1 MQHRRKNILPIPN
14 FQIKLV
20 VSFLFLAMC
29 CGVVQYTFTQNLVSE
44 VLANLPSHTSFP
56 KAEATSLVLKHLLLS
71 LGVMTPII
79 LVVGTLI
86 TFRFAGPIFKIEKYL
101 LAIGAGEN
109 PGPCKLRNGDQ
120 LSGLCDALNV
130 ALETVRKETVR
141 KNERQGTPE
150 PAEPAPQPTVEQ
162 S

>member
-1 MQHRRKNILPIPN
+1 MCLEMASISQRAFGLP
-14 FQIKLV
+14 
-20 VSFLFLAMC
+20 AMC

-56 KAEATSLVLKHLLLS
+56 KAEATGLVLKHLLLS

-86 TFRFAGPIFKIEKYL
+86 TFRFAGPIFKIEQYL

-120 LSGLCDALNV
+120 LGGLCDALNI
-130 ALETVRKETVR
+130 ALETVR

-150 PAEPAPQPTVEQ
+150 HAEPAPQPTVEQ